1 MDIVEVGDIMN
12 VIDIAIIFIILAF
25 GVIGAQ
31 RGVFK
36 QLVTTVGFL
45 LVVILSFYLK
55 NPVAE
60 FLSLNIPFLG
70 FKASSFN
77 IMFYQAVAFLIV
89 VIILL
94 AVLGALIKATGI
106 LEKIL
111 KFTIILGLPSKI
123 LGFIAGVIEGF
134 VLVFVALFFLQQ
146 PSLKIDVVNESKLS
160 DAILD
165 STPILSNISSSMV
178 DTINDIYELTKD
190 STDLD
195 SNTLD
200 LKSIDLMLEHKLI
213 TKDYVRKLIDAKKI
227 NIIGIDSVLNK
238 Y

>member
-1 MDIVEVGDIMN
+1 MN

-25 GVIGAQ
+25 GIIGAH

-55 NPVAE
+55 NPLAD
-60 FLSLNIPFLG
+60 FLSLHLPFLG
-70 FKASSFN
+70 FSASSFN
-77 IMFYQAVAFLIV
+77 IMFYQAAAFLIV

-94 AVLGALIKATGI
+94 AILGTLIKISGGI
-106 LEKIL
+106 EKIL

-123 LGFIAGVIEGF
+123 LGFVAGVIEGF
-134 VLVFVALFFLQQ
+134 VIVFVLLFFLNQ

-160 DAILD
+160 DKILT

-190 STDLD
+190 STKLD
-195 SNTLD
+195 TNTLD
-200 LKSIDLMLEHKLI
+200 LKSIDVMLKHKLI
-213 TKDYVRKLIDAKKI
+213 TKKYVEKLIDAKKI
-227 NIIGIDSVLNK
+227 NVQGIDKVLEN